1 MNPLNLLNPFTGS
14 LSESEHNPSTQ
25 PPDPQGRTPLNFFV
39 SISEKEMAV
48 LKISGLS
55 KSFGIKT
62 VFENVSFEVRS
73 GERVG
78 LVGANGAGKTTLL
91 KCIMGTEE
99 ADKGSV
105 KASDGAIIGYLRQDF
120 NYTSH
125 TIREEMEEAWKDVL
139 YYKDKMEH
147 LARELENH
155 KNDEKLVL
163 DYGKAE
169 ERFEFLGGYDYEST
183 TRKILTGLGFTDE
196 DWDRDIHSFSG
207 GQKVRINLAAAFVR
221 HPDFLLLD
229 EPTNHLDMNMLEWLE
244 EYLRSYKGGILMISH
259 DRYFLDGAATGII
272 DLENHHIRT
281 FRGGYTR
288 YLETKEN
295 QDRAYEKAYEKQQ
308 EHIKETEEYIRRYKA
323 GIKAKQAR
331 GRQSQLNRL
340 VRLEKPVHQAS
351 LRFHFDPPQECADK
365 VLDVLRVE
373 GSYDHHVLFKNLTI
387 HIKKGE
393 TVGLIGPNGAGK
405 TTILKLITGEKKPD
419 AGFIQMGNNVK
430 MGYYSQ
436 EQERLHPKLTV
447 LDEVRDTFNF
457 GEKEARNILGMF
469 LFRGDDVFKNVGMLS
484 GGEKARLSLL
494 CLFLEKPN
502 FLILDEPTNHLDIP
516 TREIMEDAI
525 QAFGGTCL
533 IVSHDRYFLDK
544 VADRILEL
552 DHGRLTEYL
561 GNYSYYKEKK
571 KDLEAFE
578 KDRSGETSEEP
589 EEEKEKAAERQHQTK
604 TEASPADVSKLN
616 HVEMEIGRLEATMK
630 MYTVQMSMNPDNY
643 EELAREYEETKKKLD
658 NLYEKWDELAA
669 KTEN

>member
-1 MNPLNLLNPFTGS
+1 
-14 LSESEHNPSTQ
+14 
-25 PPDPQGRTPLNFFV
+25 
-39 SISEKEMAV
+39 MAV

-62 VFENVSFEVRS
+62 DFENVSFEVRS
-73 GERVG
+73 GERIG

-91 KCIMGTEE
+91 KCIMGAEE

-125 TIREEMEEAWKDVL
+125 TIREEMEDAWKDVL
-139 YYKDKMEH
+139 YYKDRMET
-147 LARELENH
+147 LARELESSRS
-155 KNDEKLVL
+155 DEKLVEA
-163 DYGKAE
+163 YGRAE
-169 ERFEFLGGYDYEST
+169 ARFEFLGGYDYEST
-183 TRKILTGLGFTDE
+183 TRKILTGLGFSDD

-229 EPTNHLDMNMLEWLE
+229 EPTNHLDMGMLEWLE

-272 DLENHHIRT
+272 DLENHHIRS

-288 YLETKEN
+288 YMETKEN

-373 GSYDHHVLFKNLTI
+373 GSYGSHILFKDLTI

-405 TTILKLITGEKKPD
+405 TTILKMITGEKKPD
-419 AGFIQMGNNVK
+419 TGFIQLGNNVK

-469 LFRGDDVFKNVGMLS
+469 LFRGDDVFKTVGMLS

-525 QAFGGTCL
+525 EAFGGTCL
-533 IVSHDRYFLDK
+533 VVSHDRYFLDK

-552 DHGRLTEYL
+552 DHGKLTEYL

-571 KDLEAFE
+571 QDLEAFE
-578 KDRSGETSEEP
+578 KDRNGKEE
-589 EEEKEKAAERQHQTK
+589 EEEKEKEEKPRENEHQVK
-604 TEASPADVSKLN
+604 TEVSAADVSKLS

-630 MYTVQMSMNPDNY
+630 MYTVQMSMNPENY
-643 EELAREYEETKKKLD
+643 AELADEYEEAKKKLD
-658 NLYEKWDELAA
+658 KLYEKWDELAE
-669 KTEN
+669 KTES

>member
-1 MNPLNLLNPFTGS
+1 
-14 LSESEHNPSTQ
+14 
-25 PPDPQGRTPLNFFV
+25 
-39 SISEKEMAV
+39 MAV

-73 GERVG
+73 GERIG

-91 KCIMGTEE
+91 KCIMGAEE

-125 TIREEMEEAWKDVL
+125 TIREEMEDAWKDVL
-139 YYKDKMEH
+139 YYKDRMET
-147 LARELENH
+147 LARELESSRS
-155 KNDEKLVL
+155 DEKLVEA
-163 DYGKAE
+163 YGRAE
-169 ERFEFLGGYDYEST
+169 ARFEFLGGYDYEST
-183 TRKILTGLGFTDE
+183 TRKILTGLGFSDD

-229 EPTNHLDMNMLEWLE
+229 EPTNHLDMGMLEWLE

-272 DLENHHIRT
+272 DLENHHIRS

-288 YLETKEN
+288 YMETKEN

-373 GSYDHHVLFKNLTI
+373 GSYGSHILFKDLTI

-405 TTILKLITGEKKPD
+405 TTILKMITGEKKPD
-419 AGFIQMGNNVK
+419 TGFIQLGNNVK

-469 LFRGDDVFKNVGMLS
+469 LFRGDDVFKTVGMLS

-525 QAFGGTCL
+525 EAFGGTCL
-533 IVSHDRYFLDK
+533 VVSHDRYFLDK

-552 DHGRLTEYL
+552 DHGKLTEYL

-571 KDLEAFE
+571 QDLEAFE
-578 KDRSGETSEEP
+578 KDRNGKE
-589 EEEKEKAAERQHQTK
+589 EEEKEKEEKPRENEHQVK
-604 TEASPADVSKLN
+604 TEVSAADVSKLS

-630 MYTVQMSMNPDNY
+630 MYTVQMSMNPENY
-643 EELAREYEETKKKLD
+643 AELADEYAEAKKKLD
-658 NLYEKWDELAA
+658 KLYEKWDELAE
-669 KTEN
+669 KTES

>member
-1 MNPLNLLNPFTGS
+1 
-14 LSESEHNPSTQ
+14 
-25 PPDPQGRTPLNFFV
+25 
-39 SISEKEMAV
+39 MAV

-73 GERVG
+73 GERIG

-91 KCIMGTEE
+91 KCIMGAEE

-125 TIREEMEEAWKDVL
+125 TIREEMEDAWKDVL
-139 YYKDKMEH
+139 YYKDRMET
-147 LARELENH
+147 LARELESS
-155 KNDEKLVL
+155 KSDEKLVEA
-163 DYGKAE
+163 YGRAE
-169 ERFEFLGGYDYEST
+169 ARFEFLGGYDYEST
-183 TRKILTGLGFTDE
+183 TRKILTGLGFSDD

-229 EPTNHLDMNMLEWLE
+229 EPTNHLDMGMLEWLE

-272 DLENHHIRT
+272 DLENHHIRS

-288 YLETKEN
+288 YMETKEN

-373 GSYDHHVLFKNLTI
+373 GSYGSHILFKDLTI

-405 TTILKLITGEKKPD
+405 TTILKMITGEKKPD
-419 AGFIQMGNNVK
+419 TGFIQLGNNVK

-469 LFRGDDVFKNVGMLS
+469 LFRGDDVFKTVGMLS

-525 QAFGGTCL
+525 EAFGGTCL
-533 IVSHDRYFLDK
+533 VVSHDRYFL
-544 VADRILEL
+544 
-552 DHGRLTEYL
+552 
-561 GNYSYYKEKK
+561 
-571 KDLEAFE
+571 
-578 KDRSGETSEEP
+578 
-589 EEEKEKAAERQHQTK
+589 
-604 TEASPADVSKLN
+604 
-616 HVEMEIGRLEATMK
+616 EIGRAH
-630 MYTVQMSMNPDNY
+630 V
-643 EELAREYEETKKKLD
+643 
-658 NLYEKWDELAA
+658 
-669 KTEN
+669 

>member
-1 MNPLNLLNPFTGS
+1 
-14 LSESEHNPSTQ
+14 
-25 PPDPQGRTPLNFFV
+25 
-39 SISEKEMAV
+39 MAV

-73 GERVG
+73 GERIG

-91 KCIMGTEE
+91 KCIMGAEE

-125 TIREEMEEAWKDVL
+125 TIREEMEDAWKDVL
-139 YYKDKMEH
+139 YYKDRMET
-147 LARELENH
+147 LARELESS
-155 KNDEKLVL
+155 KSDEKLVEA
-163 DYGKAE
+163 YGRAE
-169 ERFEFLGGYDYEST
+169 ARFEFLGGYDYEST
-183 TRKILTGLGFTDE
+183 TRKILTGLGFSDD

-229 EPTNHLDMNMLEWLE
+229 EPTNHLDMGMLEWLE

-272 DLENHHIRT
+272 DLENHHIRS

-288 YLETKEN
+288 YMETKEN

-373 GSYDHHVLFKNLTI
+373 GSYGSHILFKDLTI

-405 TTILKLITGEKKPD
+405 TTILKMITGEKKPD
-419 AGFIQMGNNVK
+419 TGFIQLGNNVK

-457 GEKEARNILGMF
+457 GEKEAHNILGMF
-469 LFRGDDVFKNVGMLS
+469 LFRGDDVFKTVGMLS

-525 QAFGGTCL
+525 EAFGGTCL
-533 IVSHDRYFLDK
+533 VVSHDRYFLDK

-552 DHGRLTEYL
+552 DHGKLTEYL

-571 KDLEAFE
+571 QDLEAFE
-578 KDRSGETSEEP
+578 KDRNGKEE
-589 EEEKEKAAERQHQTK
+589 EEEKEKEEKPRENEHQVK
-604 TEASPADVSKLN
+604 TEVSAADVSKLS

-630 MYTVQMSMNPDNY
+630 MYTVQMSMNPENY
-643 EELAREYEETKKKLD
+643 AELADEYEEAKKKLD
-658 NLYEKWDELAA
+658 KLYAKWDELAE
-669 KTEN
+669 KTES

>member
-1 MNPLNLLNPFTGS
+1 
-14 LSESEHNPSTQ
+14 
-25 PPDPQGRTPLNFFV
+25 
-39 SISEKEMAV
+39 MAV

-73 GERVG
+73 GERIG

-91 KCIMGTEE
+91 KCIMGAEE

-125 TIREEMEEAWKDVL
+125 TIREEMEDAWKDVL
-139 YYKDKMEH
+139 YYKDRMET
-147 LARELENH
+147 LARELESS
-155 KNDEKLVL
+155 KSDEKLVEA
-163 DYGKAE
+163 YGRAE
-169 ERFEFLGGYDYEST
+169 ARFEFLGGYDYEST
-183 TRKILTGLGFTDE
+183 TRKILTGLGFSDD

-229 EPTNHLDMNMLEWLE
+229 EPTNHLDMGMLEWLE

-272 DLENHHIRT
+272 DLENHHIRS

-288 YLETKEN
+288 YMETKEN

-373 GSYDHHVLFKNLTI
+373 GSYGSHILFKDLTI

-405 TTILKLITGEKKPD
+405 TTILKMITGEKKPD
-419 AGFIQMGNNVK
+419 TGFIQLGNNVK

-469 LFRGDDVFKNVGMLS
+469 LFRGDDVFKTVGMLS

-494 CLFLEKPN
+494 CLLLEKPN

-525 QAFGGTCL
+525 EAFGGTCL
-533 IVSHDRYFLDK
+533 VVSHDRYFLDK

-552 DHGRLTEYL
+552 DHGKLTEYL

-571 KDLEAFE
+571 QDLEAFE
-578 KDRSGETSEEP
+578 KDRNGKEE
-589 EEEKEKAAERQHQTK
+589 EEEKEKEEKPRENEHQVK
-604 TEASPADVSKLN
+604 TEVSAADVSKLS

-630 MYTVQMSMNPDNY
+630 MYTVQMSMNPENY
-643 EELAREYEETKKKLD
+643 AELADEYEEAKKKLD
-658 NLYEKWDELAA
+658 KLYAKWDELAE
-669 KTEN
+669 KTES

>member
-1 MNPLNLLNPFTGS
+1 
-14 LSESEHNPSTQ
+14 
-25 PPDPQGRTPLNFFV
+25 
-39 SISEKEMAV
+39 MAV

-73 GERVG
+73 GERIG

-91 KCIMGTEE
+91 KCIMGAEE

-125 TIREEMEEAWKDVL
+125 TIREEMEDAWKDVL
-139 YYKDKMEH
+139 YYKDRMET
-147 LARELENH
+147 LARELESS
-155 KNDEKLVL
+155 KSDEKLVEA
-163 DYGKAE
+163 YGRAE
-169 ERFEFLGGYDYEST
+169 ARFEFLGGYDYEST
-183 TRKILTGLGFTDE
+183 TRKILTGLGFSDD

-229 EPTNHLDMNMLEWLE
+229 EPTNHLDMGMLEWLE

-272 DLENHHIRT
+272 DLENHHIRS

-288 YLETKEN
+288 YMETKEN

-323 GIKAKQAR
+323 GINAKQAR

-373 GSYDHHVLFKNLTI
+373 GSYGSHILFKDLTI

-405 TTILKLITGEKKPD
+405 TTILKMITGEKKPD
-419 AGFIQMGNNVK
+419 TGFIQLGNNVK

-469 LFRGDDVFKNVGMLS
+469 LFRGDDVFKTVGMLS

-494 CLFLEKPN
+494 CLFREKPN

-525 QAFGGTCL
+525 EAFGGTCL
-533 IVSHDRYFLDK
+533 VVSHDRYFLDK

-552 DHGRLTEYL
+552 DHGKLTEYL

-571 KDLEAFE
+571 QDLEAFE
-578 KDRSGETSEEP
+578 KDRNGKEE
-589 EEEKEKAAERQHQTK
+589 EEEKEKEEKPRENEHQVK
-604 TEASPADVSKLN
+604 TEVSAADVSKLS

-630 MYTVQMSMNPDNY
+630 MYTVQMSMNPENY
-643 EELAREYEETKKKLD
+643 AELADEYEEAKKKLD
-658 NLYEKWDELAA
+658 KLYAKWDELAE
-669 KTEN
+669 KTES

>member
-1 MNPLNLLNPFTGS
+1 
-14 LSESEHNPSTQ
+14 
-25 PPDPQGRTPLNFFV
+25 
-39 SISEKEMAV
+39 MAT

-62 VFENVSFEVRS
+62 VFENVSFDVRS
-73 GERVG
+73 GERIG

-91 KCIMGTEE
+91 KCIIGTEE
-99 ADKGSV
+99 YDKGSV

-139 YYKDKMEH
+139 FYKDKIER
-147 LARELENH
+147 LTRELETN
-155 KNDEKLVL
+155 KSDENLVRE
-163 DYGKAE
+163 YGKAE
-169 ERFEFLGGYDYEST
+169 ERFEFLGGYEYESI
-183 TRKILTGLGFTDE
+183 TRKILTGLGFSDE
-196 DWDRDIHSFSG
+196 DWDRDIRSFSG

-244 EYLRSYKGGILMISH
+244 DYLRSYKGGILMISH
-259 DRYFLDGAATGII
+259 DRYFLDAAATGIL
-272 DLENHHIRT
+272 DLENHHIRS

-288 YLETKEN
+288 YMETKEN
-295 QDRAYEKAYEKQQ
+295 QDRAYQKAYDKQQ

-331 GRQSQLNRL
+331 GRQSQLDRL

-373 GSYDHHVLFKNLTI
+373 GSYGNQVLFKDLTM
-387 HIKKGE
+387 HIRRGE

-405 TTILKLITGEKKPD
+405 TTLLKIITGEKKPD
-419 AGFIQMGNNVK
+419 SGFVQLGNNVK

-436 EQERLHPKLTV
+436 EQERLHPNLTV

-469 LFRGDDVFKNVGMLS
+469 LFRGDDVFKTVGMLS

-516 TREIMEDAI
+516 TREIMEEALK
-525 QAFGGTCL
+525 AFGGTCL
-533 IVSHDRYFLDK
+533 VVSHDRYFLDK
-544 VADRILEL
+544 VVGRILDL
-552 DHGRLTEYL
+552 DQGKLTEYL
-561 GNYSYYKEKK
+561 GNYSYYREKK
-571 KDLEAFE
+571 KDLEEFE
-578 KDRSGETSEEP
+578 KDRNGLAAAV
-589 EEEKEKAAERQHQTK
+589 EEEKKEEKPPEKQHQQK
-604 TEASPADVSKLN
+604 EEPSQADISKLN
-616 HVEMEIGRLEATMK
+616 HVEMEIGRLEATVK
-630 MYTVQMSMNPDNY
+630 MYTVQMSMNPENY
-643 EELAREYEETKKKLD
+643 SELAQEYEEAKKKLD
-658 NLYEKWDELAA
+658 DLYRKWDELAE
-669 KTEN
+669 KTE

>member
-1 MNPLNLLNPFTGS
+1 M
-14 LSESEHNPSTQ
+14 EAY
-25 PPDPQGRTPLNFFV
+25 GR
-39 SISEKEMAV
+39 A
-48 LKISGLS
+48 
-55 KSFGIKT
+55 
-62 VFENVSFEVRS
+62 
-73 GERVG
+73 
-78 LVGANGAGKTTLL
+78 
-91 KCIMGTEE
+91 E
-99 ADKGSV
+99 A
-105 KASDGAIIGYLRQDF
+105 
-120 NYTSH
+120 
-125 TIREEMEEAWKDVL
+125 
-139 YYKDKMEH
+139 
-147 LARELENH
+147 
-155 KNDEKLVL
+155 
-163 DYGKAE
+163 
-169 ERFEFLGGYDYEST
+169 RFEFLGGYDYEST
-183 TRKILTGLGFTDE
+183 TRKILTGLGFSDD

-229 EPTNHLDMNMLEWLE
+229 EPTNHLDMGMLEWLE

-272 DLENHHIRT
+272 DLENHHIRS

-288 YLETKEN
+288 YMETKEN

-373 GSYDHHVLFKNLTI
+373 GSYGSHILFKDLTI

-405 TTILKLITGEKKPD
+405 TTILKMITGEKKPD
-419 AGFIQMGNNVK
+419 TGFIQLGNNVK

-469 LFRGDDVFKNVGMLS
+469 LSGGDDVFKSVGMLS

-525 QAFGGTCL
+525 EAFGGTCL
-533 IVSHDRYFLDK
+533 VVSHDRYFLDK

-552 DHGRLTEYL
+552 DHGKLTEYL

-571 KDLEAFE
+571 QDLEAFE
-578 KDRSGETSEEP
+578 KDRNGKEE
-589 EEEKEKAAERQHQTK
+589 EEEKEKEEKPRENEHQVK
-604 TEASPADVSKLN
+604 TEVSAADVSKLS

-630 MYTVQMSMNPDNY
+630 MYTVQMTMNPDQY
-643 EELAREYEETKKKLD
+643 AELADEYEEAKKKLD
-658 NLYEKWDELAA
+658 KLYEKWDELAET
-669 KTEN
+669 TES

>member
-1 MNPLNLLNPFTGS
+1 
-14 LSESEHNPSTQ
+14 
-25 PPDPQGRTPLNFFV
+25 
-39 SISEKEMAV
+39 MAV

-73 GERVG
+73 GERIG

-91 KCIMGTEE
+91 KCIMGAEE

-125 TIREEMEEAWKDVL
+125 TIREEMEDAWKDVL
-139 YYKDKMEH
+139 YYKDRMET
-147 LARELENH
+147 LARELESS
-155 KNDEKLVL
+155 KSDEKLVEA
-163 DYGKAE
+163 YGRAE
-169 ERFEFLGGYDYEST
+169 ARFEFLGGYDYEST
-183 TRKILTGLGFTDE
+183 TRKILTGLGFSDD

-229 EPTNHLDMNMLEWLE
+229 EPTNHLDMGMLEWLE

-272 DLENHHIRT
+272 DLENHHIRS

-288 YLETKEN
+288 YMETKEN

-373 GSYDHHVLFKNLTI
+373 GSYGSHILFKDLTI

-405 TTILKLITGEKKPD
+405 TTILKMITGEKKPD
-419 AGFIQMGNNVK
+419 TGFIQLGNNVK

-469 LFRGDDVFKNVGMLS
+469 LFRGDDVFKTVGMLS

-525 QAFGGTCL
+525 EAFGGTCL
-533 IVSHDRYFLDK
+533 VVSHDRYFLDK

-552 DHGRLTEYL
+552 DHGKLTEYL

-571 KDLEAFE
+571 QDLEAFE
-578 KDRSGETSEEP
+578 KDRNGKEE
-589 EEEKEKAAERQHQTK
+589 EEEKEKEEKLRENEHQVK
-604 TEASPADVSKLN
+604 TEVSAADVSKLS

-630 MYTVQMSMNPDNY
+630 MYTVQMTMNPDQY
-643 EELAREYEETKKKLD
+643 AELADEYEEAKKKLD
-658 NLYEKWDELAA
+658 KLYEKWDELAE
-669 KTEN
+669 KTES

>member
-1 MNPLNLLNPFTGS
+1 
-14 LSESEHNPSTQ
+14 
-25 PPDPQGRTPLNFFV
+25 
-39 SISEKEMAV
+39 MAV

-73 GERVG
+73 GERIG

-91 KCIMGTEE
+91 KCIMGAEE

-125 TIREEMEEAWKDVL
+125 TIREEMEDAWKDVL
-139 YYKDKMEH
+139 YYKDRMET
-147 LARELENH
+147 LARELESS
-155 KNDEKLVL
+155 KSDEKLVEA
-163 DYGKAE
+163 YGRAE
-169 ERFEFLGGYDYEST
+169 ARFEFLGGYDYEST
-183 TRKILTGLGFTDE
+183 TRKILTGLGFSDD

-229 EPTNHLDMNMLEWLE
+229 EPTNHLDMGMLEWLE

-272 DLENHHIRT
+272 DLENHHIRS

-288 YLETKEN
+288 YMETKEN

-373 GSYDHHVLFKNLTI
+373 GSYGSHILFKDLTI

-405 TTILKLITGEKKPD
+405 TTILKMITGEKKPD
-419 AGFIQMGNNVK
+419 TGFIQLGNNVK

-469 LFRGDDVFKNVGMLS
+469 LFRGDDVFKTVGMLS

-525 QAFGGTCL
+525 EAFGGTCL
-533 IVSHDRYFLDK
+533 VVSHDRYFLDK

-552 DHGRLTEYL
+552 DHGKLTEYL

-571 KDLEAFE
+571 QDLEAFE
-578 KDRSGETSEEP
+578 KDRNGKEE
-589 EEEKEKAAERQHQTK
+589 EEEKEKEEKLRENEHQVK
-604 TEASPADVSKLN
+604 TEVSAAYVSKLS

-630 MYTVQMSMNPDNY
+630 MYTVQMTMNPDQY
-643 EELAREYEETKKKLD
+643 AELADEYEEAKKKLD
-658 NLYEKWDELAA
+658 KLYEKWDELAE
-669 KTEN
+669 KTES